1 MERSVV
7 EALENVLSPVNVLL
21 FARSVE
27 EAAVMVIFAEPSKEV
42 PLMLRAVART
52 VAAPAVKLAPVP
64 VMLVPTKADGVPRAG
79 VTRVGELENT
89 TLPVPVSSES
99 HCEKCCE
106 VEKSE
111 EVAVSTQ
118 ALPSYSK
125 RSPYA
130 AAVVVVSVRESR
142 SVTLLPPMQVPL
154 IDTHPPVRLMPLA
167 NVLVADVPVI
177 LRYVEARAPENVEV
191 ELVPATFRMPW
202 MVEVPVVLLWRVEV
216 AAVPEV
222 LPTYSLSKMER
233 REVEA
238 LPKTL
243 SPVNVLLFAR
253 SVEEAAVMVMSAL
266 PLKEVPLMLR
276 AVARTV
282 AAPAVREA
290 AVPEML
296 VPTKAEGVPRA
307 GVTRVGELENT
318 TLPVPVSSESHC
330 EKCCEVEKREERSE

>member
-1 MERSVV
+1 M
-7 EALENVLSPVNVLL
+7 L

-111 EVAVSTQ
+111 EVAVSTH
-118 ALPSYSK
+118 AEPLYMR

-130 AAVVVVSVRESR
+130 AAVMVVSVRESR
-142 SVTLLPPMQVPL
+142 VVTLEVPRQVPL
-154 IDTHPPVRLMPLA
+154 IDTQPPVRLRPLA
-167 NVLVADVPVI
+167 KVEVALVPVT
-177 LRYVEARAPENVEV
+177 LRYVDARAPEKVEV
-191 ELVPATFRMPW
+191 ELVPATFKMPW

-222 LPTYSLSKMER
+222 LPM
-233 REVEA
+233 
-238 LPKTL
+238 
-243 SPVNVLLFAR
+243 
-253 SVEEAAVMVMSAL
+253 
-266 PLKEVPLMLR
+266 
-276 AVARTV
+276 
-282 AAPAVREA
+282 
-290 AVPEML
+290 
-296 VPTKAEGVPRA
+296 
-307 GVTRVGELENT
+307 
-318 TLPVPVSSESHC
+318 
-330 EKCCEVEKREERSE
+330 

>member
-1 MERSVV
+1 MPRRFSMTRFPCPDVFPVGQPLVVALPPVQTQKLSLLRRTWLPEAEMASAPVESTIICEEFVSSKPKATCGV
-7 EALENVLSPVNVLL
+7 EAPPSTTESLRHGLVVPTPTLPEK
-21 FARSVE
+21 FAA
-27 EAAVMVIFAEPSKEV
+27 AAVMVPV
-42 PLMLRAVART
+42 NVG
-52 VAAPAVKLAPVP
+52 LA
-64 VMLVPTKADGVPRAG
+64 
-79 VTRVGELENT
+79 ENT

-106 VEKSE
+106 AEKSE

-130 AAVVVVSVRESR
+130 AAVMVVSVRESR

-167 NVLVADVPVI
+167 NVLVADVPLI

-290 AVPEML
+290 AVPGML
-296 VPTKAEGVPRA
+296 GPAKAEGVPRA
-307 GVTRVGELENT
+307 GVTR
-318 TLPVPVSSESHC
+318 
-330 EKCCEVEKREERSE
+330 